1 MKLWRAR
8 PVSPEAN
15 ARKAITGLD
24 RKRLVEESI
33 PVPVEIAA
41 QWAWRI
47 LAVTA
52 VLVVF
57 GVLVWELRAIAIP
70 FMLAML
76 VSALLAP
83 FKSFL
88 IAHHWP
94 RWLAVVVA
102 LVLGVVIIVGLIY
115 VVVVEVRHGLPHL
128 EKQTVEAY
136 ANFRSF
142 LEQPPFNITKSQY
155 TTYVS
160 NIAAAIN
167 RTGAFTSG
175 ASTVAKTA
183 GDVLTG
189 TLLTIFATVFLVLD
203 GGRIWGWVVRLF
215 PRRARVAMVGAGAV
229 GWRTLTIFIRVQLL
243 VAAIDAVV
251 IGVGAVILG
260 LPLAIPIAII
270 VFLAAFVPVV
280 GAVVSG
286 AFAVLVA
293 LVFDGPWTAL
303 IMLIIVLG
311 VHILEGNFLHPFITG
326 SAIRVHP
333 LAVVFAVAAG
343 TFVAKIPG
351 ALFAVPL
358 VAVVNAMVLYL
369 ASGDWRDRLRP
380 GGLGSGSPGSGGT
393 GSGSPGERERR
404 Q

>member
-8 PVSPEAN
+8 PVSPGPN
-15 ARKAITGLD
+15 TQKTLTGPD
-24 RKRLVEESI
+24 RKKAVEESI
-33 PVPVEIAA
+33 PVPVEIAG

-47 LAVTA
+47 LAVVA

-57 GVLVWELRAIAIP
+57 GLLVWELRAIAIP
-70 FMLAML
+70 FMLALL
-76 VSALLAP
+76 VSALLVP
-83 FKSFL
+83 FKAFL
-88 IAHHWP
+88 IRHHWP
-94 RWLAVVVA
+94 RWLSVLVS

-115 VVVVEVRHGLPHL
+115 VVVVEVRHGLPDI
-128 EKQTVEAY
+128 ERQTLKAY
-136 ANFRSF
+136 SSFQSF
-142 LEQPPFNITKSQY
+142 LKQPPFNIDKATYTQY
-155 TTYVS
+155 VD
-160 NIAAAIN
+160 NIAA
-167 RTGAFTSG
+167 TVSHSG
-175 ASTVAKTA
+175 VLASGGLKVAETA

-189 TLLTIFATVFLVLD
+189 TLLTIFATIFLVLD
-203 GGRIWGWVVRLF
+203 GGRIWSWVVRLF
-215 PRRARVAMVGAGAV
+215 PLRARSAMTGAGKA
-229 GWRTLTIFIRVQLL
+229 GWHTLTVFIRVQLV
-243 VAAIDAVV
+243 VAAIDATV
-251 IGVGAVILG
+251 IGVGAVLLG

-286 AFAVLVA
+286 ALAVLVA
-293 LVFDGPWTAL
+293 LVYDGPFTAL

-326 SAIRVHP
+326 NAVRVHP
-333 LAVVFAVAAG
+333 LAIVFAVAAG

-369 ASGDWRDRLRP
+369 TSEDWRTRLP
-380 GGLGSGSPGSGGT
+380 GPGRTLPVVGGDKD
-393 GSGSPGERERR
+393 GR

>member
-8 PVSPEAN
+8 PVSPGPTTQKTLTGPD
-15 ARKAITGLD
+15 RKKAI
-24 RKRLVEESI
+24 EESI
-33 PVPVEIAA
+33 PVPVEVAG

-47 LAVTA
+47 LAVVA

-57 GVLVWELRAIAIP
+57 GLLVWELRAIAIP
-70 FMLAML
+70 FMLALL
-76 VSALLAP
+76 VSALLIP
-83 FKSFL
+83 FKAFL
-88 IAHHWP
+88 IRHHWP
-94 RWLAVVVA
+94 RWLAVLVS
-102 LVLGVVIIVGLIY
+102 LVLAVVIIVGLIY
-115 VVVVEVRHGLPHL
+115 VVVVEVRHGLPDI
-128 EKQTVEAY
+128 ERQTLKAY
-136 ANFRSF
+136 SSFQSF
-142 LEQPPFNITKSQY
+142 LKQPPFNIDKATYTQY
-155 TTYVS
+155 VDT
-160 NIAAAIN
+160 IASTIS
-167 RTGAFTSG
+167 RSGALTSG
-175 ASTVAKTA
+175 GLKVAETA

-189 TLLTIFATVFLVLD
+189 TLLTIFATIFLVLD
-203 GGRIWGWVVRLF
+203 GGRIWSWVVRLF
-215 PRRARVAMVGAGAV
+215 PRRARPAMTGAGHA
-229 GWRTLTIFIRVQLL
+229 GWHTLTVFIRVQLV

-251 IGVGAVILG
+251 IGVGAVLLG

-286 AFAVLVA
+286 ALAVLVA
-293 LVFDGPWTAL
+293 LVYDGPFTAL

-326 SAIRVHP
+326 NAVRVHP
-333 LAVVFAVAAG
+333 LAIVFAVAAG

-369 ASGDWRDRLRP
+369 TSGDWRTRL
-380 GGLGSGSPGSGGT
+380 PGSGRALPVAGDRD
-393 GSGSPGERERR
+393 GR